1 MLISHQYPGPW
12 NPYSVLPACV
22 VPHNNPPES
31 AHMANQH
38 VERHAEAEALLFML
52 HTI

>member
-1 MLISHQYPGPW
+1 MLISHPYPGPW

-22 VPHNNPPES
+22 VPHNNPPDP
-31 AHMANQH
+31 HMANQQ
-38 VERHAEAEALLFML
+38 VERLGEAEALFFTL